1 MQASIPA
8 PRRPQH
14 TAPRPRLPPR
24 RLQVTLRKPEVARK
38 LHHALQR
45 DLEATEQSAA
55 VHTSID
61 HLLLTGWERT
71 LSELGLSGRTPTLP
85 SASQPD
91 SLTEQVRTLWQL
103 RQEAHG
109 EGRLLSYWRRDGL
122 EMRAAFRAWRTAAR
136 LQAHNRLLRKACR
149 LVEAVQS
156 DNIYQAARRFAPKT
170 PKRRI
175 QLRREDGGL
184 QTHEMEF
191 HQIVPWGTG
200 TITHAH

>member
-1 MQASIPA
+1 MPYNETSRRPSRVRLFIPA
-8 PRRPQH
+8 LITSCLQGGN
-14 TAPRPRLPPR
+14 APCLSWDSQVGHLP
-24 RLQVTLRKPEVARK
+24 
-38 LHHALQR
+38 
-45 DLEATEQSAA
+45 
-55 VHTSID
+55 
-61 HLLLTGWERT
+61 G
-71 LSELGLSGRTPTLP
+71 PTLP

-156 DNIYQAARRFAPKT
+156 DNIYQAARRLKT